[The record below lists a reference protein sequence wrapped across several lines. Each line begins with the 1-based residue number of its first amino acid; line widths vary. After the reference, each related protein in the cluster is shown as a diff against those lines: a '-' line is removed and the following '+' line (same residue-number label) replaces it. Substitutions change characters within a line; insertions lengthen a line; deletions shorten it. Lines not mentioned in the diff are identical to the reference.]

1 MDYVVTEIEKKY
13 NINVSINPKALNKIR
28 VAVEKIK
35 KQMSAN
41 ASKLPFQIENLVD
54 DVDISLSLDRSMFE
68 DLIAKNVEELKR
80 TLNDLLNSTTIKAD
94 QIHSVEMVGGSSRVP
109 AFRNVIQDVVGIQ
122 PSSSLNADEAVSR
135 GCGYLAAS
143 LSSKFKTRTFS
154 VDEII
159 TEQIEAVYTFSPL
172 SMHILP
178 FGWHFSKSSV
188 IFLLTI
194 FRVRIN

>member
-1 MDYVVTEIEKKY
+1 MGAFAYGKTKTDLSEDDVNLRNVVVDIGSGAAQCSLMSVNKNKASILATSSSTSTGGKYLDQVLLDYVVTEIEKKY

-54 DVDISLSLDRSMFE
+54 GVDISLSLDRSMFE

-94 QIHSVEMVGGSSRVP
+94 QIHSVEMVGGSSSTSFQKCYSRCCWYP
-109 AFRNVIQDVVGIQ
+109 AKQLF
-122 PSSSLNADEAVSR
+122 E
-135 GCGYLAAS
+135 C
-143 LSSKFKTRTFS
+143 
-154 VDEII
+154 
-159 TEQIEAVYTFSPL
+159 
-172 SMHILP
+172 
-178 FGWHFSKSSV
+178 
-188 IFLLTI
+188 
-194 FRVRIN
+194 